1 MIAFAAVCVL
11 LLLAALAFVLV
22 PLLRPRQADAGAAE
36 RSALNLAVHRDQLAE
51 LERDLRNGA
60 IGRDQYEQ
68 AVAELKARVLEDVAP
83 AEESRADGSAR
94 APRYGVALAVGIAM
108 PVAAVLLY
116 LTLGTPQALAP
127 HPAVAAAGGGDHS
140 QEAAQIEAMISALS
154 AKLAANP
161 NDPEGW
167 ALLGRTQAAMGR
179 FEPSAR
185 AFERALA
192 LDDKNPQILADLAD
206 SLAMMQGQ
214 RLAGRPAELVDQA
227 LALDPN
233 HPKALALAGAGAF
246 ERGDYQAAIAHWEK
260 LRATVTPG
268 SELVSQIDESI
279 AEARRR
285 GGIAPPA
292 PAPAAA
298 APGAKGAFVKGVV
311 KVAPALAEKVAP
323 GDTVFVYARAAEGPP
338 MPLAIVR
345 KRAGELPATFDL
357 DDSMA
362 MAPGMSLAN
371 FPEVVVM
378 ARVSKSGS
386 AMPQSGDLEGT
397 TGPIKVGQAGLEV
410 VIDRVRP

>member
-51 LERDLRNGA
+51 LERDLQNGA

-83 AEESRADGSAR
+83 AEAFRADDSAR

-127 HPAVAAAGGGDHS
+127 HPVVAAGGNPS
-140 QEAAQIEAMISALS
+140 QEAAQIEAMISALG

-161 NDPEGW
+161 NDAEGW

-214 RLAGRPAELVDQA
+214 RLAGRPAQLVEEA
-227 LALDPN
+227 LSLDPN

-260 LRATVTPG
+260 LRSTVPPG

-292 PAPAAA
+292 AAAA
-298 APGAKGAFVKGVV
+298 APAAKGAFVKGVV
-311 KVAPALAEKVAP
+311 KLAPALAAKVAP
-323 GDTVFVYARAAEGPP
+323 GDTLFVYARAADGPP

-386 AMPQSGDLEGT
+386 AMPQSGDLEGA